1 VRQVV
6 DRGGNSALLY
16 AARNGH
22 VNVLQRLVG
31 VGANI
36 AAVNRDGKDALDLA
50 AGTDFTCFTG
60 TKVQILTQKLA
71 EIGNTV
77 AGNVCWRMLTYA
89 DVC

>member
-1 VRQVV
+1 MYIYVYV
-6 DRGGNSALLY
+6 LY

-31 VGANI
+31 VVANI

-50 AGTDFTCFTG
+50 AGTDFTCFTV

-71 EIGNTV
+71 EMGNAV
-77 AGNVCWRMLTYA
+77 AGNVCLRMLTYA